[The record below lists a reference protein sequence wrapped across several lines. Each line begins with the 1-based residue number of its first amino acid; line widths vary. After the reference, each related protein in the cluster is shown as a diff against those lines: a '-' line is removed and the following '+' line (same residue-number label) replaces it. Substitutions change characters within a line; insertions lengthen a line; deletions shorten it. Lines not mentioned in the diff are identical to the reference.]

1 MSFQEIAR
9 SDMRWLDGSGS
20 AAEIVISSR
29 VRLARNLQ
37 GHRFTHHADPDE
49 LRSIHREVAPR
60 IVKRAAFRGGW
71 HLEMENCTVQQR
83 NCLLEKHLISPDL
96 TRTERQGGV
105 IISPDLCRVVMIN
118 EEDHLR
124 VQVFQSGHCPVS
136 TCQAALAVDSQ
147 LEEILDFAFH
157 DDFGY
162 LTACPTNLGTGFRLS
177 ILIHLPGLILA
188 GEIEKILNSL
198 RQLQFTVRG
207 LYGEGS
213 AVRGALFQ
221 ISNLCTLGRSE
232 EDLTHD
238 FARHVGKVIQ
248 YERQARERLLESD
261 PVGVRDMVHRSLAI
275 LRSAHLMTAQ
285 EAFDR
290 LSHVRMGVSLG
301 LLSAIPMVVLN
312 NALVR
317 MQAAHIQVLSGR
329 PIKGRDRSAA
339 RAEYLRRLLS

>member
-1 MSFQEIAR
+1 VSFQEIAR
-9 SDMRWLDGSGS
+9 SDMGWLDGSGS

-37 GHRFTHHADPDE
+37 GHRFAHFADPDD
-49 LRSIHREVAPR
+49 LHAIHREVAPR
-60 IVKRAAFRGGW
+60 ILERAAFRGGW
-71 HLEMENCTVQQR
+71 HLEMESCTVQQR
-83 NCLLEKHLISPDL
+83 NYLLEKHLISPDL
-96 TRTERQGGV
+96 ARLQRQGGV

-124 VQVFQSGHCPVS
+124 VQVFQSGHSPVS
-136 TCQAALAVDSQ
+136 TCQAALAVDTQ
-147 LEEILDFAFH
+147 LEQILDFAFH

-177 ILIHLPGLILA
+177 VLIHLPGLVLS

-198 RQLQFTVRG
+198 RQLHFTVRG

-238 FARHVGKVIQ
+238 FNRHVGKVIQ
-248 YERQARERLLESD
+248 YERQARERLLEND

-275 LRSAHLMTAQ
+275 LRSAHLITAQ

-317 MQAAHIQVLSGR
+317 MQAAHIQVLKGR